1 MFNPVSLNGFPTVP
15 DTSEAYYQNFE
26 EVNHAQS
33 GTATVDQA
41 AAIRLQPDILQNTYS
56 NVTENLYMNEGVN
69 QPAEFNCQQLN
80 NSRSSN
86 GRSNHTDNF
95 INLTHVEAMFTNIE
109 KQMDMHDYEL
119 SKLLLSFNSI

>member
-1 MFNPVSLNGFPTVP
+1 MP

-26 EVNHAQS
+26 EVNHSAVAQS

-69 QPAEFNCQQLN
+69 QPAEFNCQQQN
-80 NSRSSN
+80 NNRSSN
-86 GRSNHTDNF
+86 GMSNPYRQ
-95 INLTHVEAMFTNIE
+95 L
-109 KQMDMHDYEL
+109 
-119 SKLLLSFNSI
+119 